1 MLGAAQASTAAAST
15 LEAPSAAAT
24 AEAARVK
31 RLEAQ
36 LAQFQAQASKLE
48 AQNLQL
54 ASELEKAQQVSQEG
68 ARMASL
74 VQPPPFWQAHAQ
86 GQAVMY
92 VELPIPAMSADAVA
106 ATNGD
111 VQLGVLHKVW
121 INDMRTN
128 GVELDDALAAL
139 R

>member
-1 MLGAAQASTAAAST
+1 M
-15 LEAPSAAAT
+15 
-24 AEAARVK
+24 
-31 RLEAQ
+31 
-36 LAQFQAQASKLE
+36 
-48 AQNLQL
+48 
-54 ASELEKAQQVSQEG
+54 SQEG

-92 VELPIPAMSADAVA
+92 VELPIPAMSDDAVV
-106 ATNGD
+106 ATSGKSGD
-111 VQLGVLHKVW
+111 VLLGALHKTW

>member
-1 MLGAAQASTAAAST
+1 M
-15 LEAPSAAAT
+15 
-24 AEAARVK
+24 
-31 RLEAQ
+31 
-36 LAQFQAQASKLE
+36 
-48 AQNLQL
+48 
-54 ASELEKAQQVSQEG
+54 SQEG

-92 VELPIPAMSADAVA
+92 VELPIPPISADAPA
-106 ATNGD
+106 ATSGSSGD
-111 VQLGVLHKVW
+111 VQLGVLHKSW

-128 GVELDDALAAL
+128 GIELDDALAAL